1 MDQDDRKDGEEAQLD
16 ESPQRPAPYNSLHI
30 AGCFMVERGGDPQM
44 AARDQRER
52 QRPAPK
58 CKAAAFGGQG
68 LQPTQGVYQ
77 AAAQA
82 AGALDQRE

>member
-1 MDQDDRKDGEEAQLD
+1 MIARMVRKPSSTKVHSARRRTTRYISQVVLWPNEVVIRKWPRAISASGKG
-16 ESPQRPAPYNSLHI
+16 RP
-30 AGCFMVERGGDPQM
+30 
-44 AARDQRER
+44 
-52 QRPAPK
+52 PK